1 MIHLLM
7 DNTFAHTPLTKPL
20 ELEVQGAEK
29 HVKGLPQNPII
40 NIQPAGN
47 FERKTTPFLVKVGCS

>member
-29 HVKGLPQNPII
+29 HVKGLPQESHH
-40 NIQPAGN
+40 QYSAC
-47 FERKTTPFLVKVGCS
+47 KKL